1 MATLDRLGPPAAAS
15 PGERREAWKPGRA
28 IAVALTIAGA
38 IALLQVIVSST
49 FTDTGQQLHNLEDQR
64 ASLQAEI
71 YQTEADVAA
80 LASLDRTERIA
91 RDRLGMVPAAKKQYV
106 SVDVEAPRGAL
117 LPRPIVQLPAS
128 DQTSAPNED
137 EPWWRAVLEALP
149 LP

>member
-15 PGERREAWKPGRA
+15 PVEGRAAWKPRRA
-28 IAVALTIAGA
+28 IAVALTIAAA

-64 ASLQAEI
+64 DSLQAQI

-91 RDRLGMVPAAKKQYV
+91 RDRLGMVPARVNQYV

-117 LPRPIVQLPAS
+117 LPRPIVQLPAQ
-128 DQTSAPNED
+128 DQAPAKD
-137 EPWWRAVLEALP
+137 EPWWRSLIGALP